1 MPLWDRFDMCIKTE
15 EIGYSELG
23 NKIHQNDGE
32 ELNSFSMK
40 EHIMKAR
47 TTQLERFKGMDI
59 MYNSQMNGRNINK
72 FCRLGDEES
81 KLIEKIFAKKK
92 LTARGYHKILKTART
107 IADIEGNEYI
117 TTSNI
122 SEAFYYRGIPE
133 ITVH

>member
-1 MPLWDRFDMCIKTE
+1 ME
-15 EIGYSELG
+15 E
-23 NKIHQNDGE
+23 
-32 ELNSFSMK
+32 
-40 EHIMKAR
+40 
-47 TTQLERFKGMDI
+47 
-59 MYNSQMNGRNINK
+59 NINK